1 MSLKICGLLFI
12 LLSTVK
18 GGTDIEEEKYGVRY
32 ATECE
37 ICKLVTKEVAERLES
52 TDSSSVIET
61 GYSLDG
67 QKKKTKYNKSELRLV
82 ETLEEVCKG
91 MLDYRVHKERQDSTR
106 FAKKMSQTFQTLHN
120 LVDKGVKVD
129 LGIPLELWDEPS
141 AEVSHLKTQCETF
154 IEDYE
159 DNINDWYFGE
169 QKSNLQETVCSRVV
183 EDTKCL
189 TEPNGEDVKIESSN
203 GDGKQGKKGDS
214 EKESKREL

>member
-189 TEPNGEDVKIESSN
+189 AEPNGEDVKIESSN

-214 EKESKREL
+214 GKESKREL